1 MSDHRKPA
9 RIAAAMA
16 ADERLATIARE
27 AWAKWPGAND
37 AGARR
42 DYVTANVRGEPL
54 WTLIKEYERR
64 NPHEPRVLMTAVGI
78 LLNSVKP
85 EDPA

>member
-1 MSDHRKPA
+1 VSDHRKPE

-42 DYVTANVRGEPL
+42 DYVTANPFGR
-54 WTLIKEYERR
+54 
-64 NPHEPRVLMTAVGI
+64 
-78 LLNSVKP
+78 
-85 EDPA
+85 